1 MRMVKHRDILGNVHP
16 REPRGCESISSHDQ
30 GGRALG
36 DERCFLK
43 ITKFSGL

>member
-1 MRMVKHRDILGNVHP
+1 MRMVKHRDILGNVPP
-16 REPRGCESISSHDQ
+16 REPRGCESISIQ
-30 GGRALG
+30 GGRALE